1 MNFGKKQSTSNTGD
15 IEMLTIPSHKR
26 LGNKTRKSSSII
38 ANSSVRNSSVTDAS
52 SNLSSINAS
61 VSSASAKRL
70 RRFKATNIYIKRVK
84 KSKCRGLNKST
95 CQHKKRCKFTKG
107 NTRKYCRK
115 KYNKHIN

>member
-1 MNFGKKQSTSNTGD
+1 MNFGKKQSNIGD

-38 ANSSVRNSSVTDAS
+38 SNSSVRNSSITAS
-52 SNLSSINAS
+52 SNVSSKNAS

-70 RRFKATNIYIKRVK
+70 RRFKATNIYVKRVK
-84 KSKCRGLNKST
+84 KSKCRGLNKSA

-107 NTRKYCRK
+107 KTRKYCRK
-115 KYNKHIN
+115 KYNKHI